1 VLVGEYRHTIDDKGR
16 LILPAKFRNEFADGL
31 VITKGFEKSLFV
43 YSKTYWLGV
52 AEKIQSMQ
60 MLSKDV
66 RQLSR
71 FFFGGACETS
81 LDRNGRLILPPQLRS
96 HAEIKKEVVF
106 LGVYNR
112 LEIWS
117 KEKWEAYEAEAESS
131 IEEVAEKLRDIG
143 I

>member
-1 VLVGEYRHTIDDKGR
+1 MLVGEYRHSLDEKGR
-16 LILPAKFRNEFADGL
+16 LILPAKFRSEFADGL

-43 YSKTYWLGV
+43 YSKSYWLGV

-66 RQLSR
+66 RQLTR
-71 FFFGGACETS
+71 FFFGGAHETQ
-81 LDRNGRLILPPQLRS
+81 LDRNGRLILPPQLRT